1 MELTTL
7 CYIEKDGKY
16 LMLHRVSKKNDVNQG
31 KWIGVGGHFELGES
45 PEECVLREVKEETG
59 LTLTGYRFRGLLTF
73 LCDGNAAEY
82 ICIYTADGFEG
93 ELTACD
99 EGKLAWID
107 KKEILGMELWEGD
120 RIFHQLLEED
130 GPFFSLKFCY
140 ENDVLTEAWKDGKQM
155 ELLDVLN
162 PDGTLSGRRSERG
175 VVHQE
180 GYFHRTVDIWVVR
193 KKSSGGYD
201 ILLQKR
207 AKEKKAYPG
216 CYDTSAAGHVQAGD
230 GILES
235 ARRELEEEL
244 GIHAEASELS
254 LMGTHE
260 AFWHDTFGGKAFH
273 NHELSSI
280 YLLEKEVS
288 IEEMTLQEAEVES
301 VCWMDLDACLEQVKE
316 GSRKS
321 CLNVERLE
329 LLKKFLEQKNG

>member
-120 RIFHQLLEED
+120 RIFHRLLEED

-140 ENDVLTEAWKDGKQM
+140 ENDVLT
-155 ELLDVLN
+155 
-162 PDGTLSGRRSERG
+162 
-175 VVHQE
+175 
-180 GYFHRTVDIWVVR
+180 
-193 KKSSGGYD
+193 
-201 ILLQKR
+201 
-207 AKEKKAYPG
+207 
-216 CYDTSAAGHVQAGD
+216 

-235 ARRELEEEL
+235 AQRELEEEL

-280 YLLEKEVS
+280 YLLKKEVS

-329 LLKKFLEQKNG
+329 LLKKFLEQKNS